1 MRLYTNNTG
10 QWAGTQADAKQLDGE
25 AVQVDV
31 PTAKAELLDFLNRMQ
46 AHGAEMSDKELED
59 YLFSRRSPLYADA
72 DTPEVEAQLVNGCT
86 KWSDKATIYDIHDAA
101 AHASL
106 KDLQTALGVYMSRL
120 DAELN
125 R

>member
-10 QWAGTQADAKQLDGE
+10 QWAGTQADAKQLDGK

-31 PTAKAELLDFLNRMQ
+31 PTAKPELLEFLNRMQ
-46 AHGAEMSDKELED
+46 KQIDVAAD
-59 YLFSRRSPLYADA
+59 PDA
-72 DTPEVEAQLVNGCT
+72 DVPEVEVQLINGMT
-86 KWSDKATIYDIHDAA
+86 KWSDNATRYDIHDAA

-106 KDLQTALGVYMSRL
+106 KDLQAALGVYMSRL
-120 DAELN
+120 DVELN

>member
-10 QWAGTQADAKQLDGE
+10 QWAGTQADAKQLNGR

-46 AHGAEMSDKELED
+46 PQTDVAAD
-59 YLFSRRSPLYADA
+59 PDA
-72 DTPEVEAQLVNGCT
+72 DTPEVEVQLINGCT